1 MKLGNPLLINIQ
13 REKMLIDANIFLELL
28 LEQKNSDRCR
38 TFLNKTANGEVSAV
52 VSDFTIDSVILV
64 MSNHGGDNKKIREFI
79 NKIINSKGIRIYSVS
94 MRDRL
99 EALNV
104 MGKYNLDY
112 EDAIVLQSALSTKSK
127 EIMSFDRHFDKVSA
141 VKRVEP
147 N

>member
-1 MKLGNPLLINIQ
+1 
-13 REKMLIDANIFLELL
+13 MLIDANIFLELL